1 MLPLE
6 SRELCL
12 DVRRYL
18 PQPHR
23 DKEDGHFAWR
33 RRVLGAAERIQVSQV
48 WACSLNL
55 FVGCFDGES
64 GLYIAV
70 IDQEWS
76 VQRCRA
82 VSVNQ
87 VELPENSSPSLLFQE
102 VKVVS
107 RVGMEPKLNA
117 KTSTKPNNVPDRGS

>member
-1 MLPLE
+1 
-6 SRELCL
+6 
-12 DVRRYL
+12 V
-18 PQPHR
+18 
-23 DKEDGHFAWR
+23 
-33 RRVLGAAERIQVSQV
+33 AERIQVSQA

-55 FVGCFDGES
+55 VVRSFDGEF

-70 IDQEWS
+70 IDQEWP

-87 VELPENSSPSLLFQE
+87 VELPENPSPSLLFQE
-102 VKVVS
+102 INVVS

-117 KTSTKPNNVPDRGS
+117 KTSAKPNNVPDGGS